1 MQMAAQQ
8 KKKRRW
14 LRVLLGLMVAGLL
27 LLVLMPVWFPWVLAP
42 VAGRFG
48 LGFAEYD
55 RLGWTR
61 FALTGVRGEWSGTQ
75 LTAER
80 IDSFLP
86 TTWLW
91 RRWASTSNDLPL
103 VSVMEAH
110 LRITITET
118 NPNPAAAKPS
128 GSTGSTL
135 DRVTQIARTL
145 QEWLPRAELTN
156 LTVQMESNLVTIP
169 HATWQAGQ
177 LRATARV
184 PEMRGELEF
193 AAQLEETSTL
203 TFTLDWSAYEAGLR
217 GEFSPTAAGWNWTGE
232 LDWRTNRAEL
242 SASFTTNSWTP
253 ALAQANFRQWQ
264 IPTEFLQV
272 EGYNQLWASLNVN
285 VISNRFDAHL
295 TGRAEPS
302 DAAAESG
309 WPVVNFS
316 FGAEGSPAGVKLSS
330 LSIQS
335 PWLNADLTNS
345 VGITRTGTL
354 LAEPAQ
360 LRVALDLEKLPGAGL
375 TGKAEGVVRIE
386 PHPGRPPELQ
396 FRLAAQQVQAGDWAA
411 KTILVR
417 GGYRALQM
425 TLEELRIELS
435 DGSVL
440 DANGTYDGAA
450 RNISSG
456 KWKLSGD
463 ILKRFLPD
471 LSYTEMMAAGELRG
485 PLTNLAHSGNAT
497 ITALHVTGLKPLE
510 LQAKWRGEKFQF
522 DSAGLELAAGKSILS
537 LDATANLNPTERKVA
552 ATVNQLFLRRD
563 AEELYALRTPSAIA
577 FQAGTTNASGKLWSL
592 TVSNFVWQGGPRTV
606 SATADFTWPV
616 RGETAVALTNVAGAY
631 FSDFVAADLANILIS
646 EFNGAVQWSN
656 GPVRAVLSGM
666 GLVTNRAGQAFSL
679 RGSVQTEEQLALDLT
694 ALASGFAP
702 TLTVT
707 GMIPVQVRLDRG
719 AAWLGWNESQSIALV
734 GNWNDAQT
742 ETFAIPLGAPGQ
754 LEVLR
759 PAGQLRLSGTSEAP
773 TAELTATVAK
783 LTWQA
788 PTNHALR
795 PKLEEVQLA
804 VALRPDALQ
813 VKTFTAKLDGQPIFA
828 TGEWLL
834 ARRDWQELWATRTL
848 PNWERAQGHLE
859 LAEAQVAAL
868 AAYLP
873 ELLAPEGRLS
883 ATLDLK
889 PGKQLQGRL
898 TLTNAATRPMGPITP
913 LRDIDGV
920 VQFDGQR
927 AELENFRAQIGGQP
941 IRADGFVTLPERDGS
956 GLDYNL
962 NLSGTNVPL
971 ARSPELLLRGDFA
984 VTLRGGSKQAT
995 RLAGTVTL
1003 RDGLFVQNAAAL
1015 VWNSPRRPEWRPP
1028 YFSITNQPFANWHVD
1043 LAVRGNRFL
1052 RVRTPVFSS
1061 IASADFQWRGSLR
1074 TPVLTGDARV
1084 NSGRLIFPFGALE
1097 IDQGLVSF
1105 SGNDPRGPELQINA
1119 SGRNYRYDL
1128 RLEVEGPADGANVI
1142 FSSTPPLGSEQI
1154 LLMLTAGEIP
1164 QSDYVYTD
1172 TARAG
1177 RLVTFLGQDLLSR
1190 YLGSDPAK
1198 ERLIIQTGESITE
1211 AGQLTYSIEY
1221 RLSDRWSI
1229 IGEYDEF
1236 NAFNTDLKWK
1246 VFNR

>member
-1 MQMAAQQ
+1 MATQQ

-14 LRVLLGLMVAGLL
+14 LRVLFGLVVAGLL
-27 LLVLMPVWFPWVLAP
+27 LLALLPVWFPWVLAP
-42 VAGRFG
+42 VAGWFG

-55 RLGWTR
+55 RQGWTR
-61 FALTGVRGEWSGTQ
+61 FTLIEVRGDWNGTELEAQ
-75 LTAER
+75 RVE
-80 IDSFLP
+80 SVLP

-91 RRWASTSNDLPL
+91 QRWTSATNDFPL
-103 VSVMEAH
+103 VSVTDVQ
-110 LRITITET
+110 LRIGVPTT
-118 NPNPAAAKPS
+118 NLASSRTKSP
-128 GSTGSTL
+128 GSTGGTL
-135 DRVTQIARTL
+135 DHIVRIARTL

-156 LTVQMESNLVTIP
+156 LTVQIESNLVSVP
-169 HATWQAGQ
+169 QAHWQAGRLQ
-177 LRATARV
+177 ATMRI
-184 PEMRGELEF
+184 PQTRGEMEF
-193 AAQLEETSTL
+193 AAHLEETRDL
-203 TFTLDWSAYEAGLR
+203 KFTMDWAAYETSLR
-217 GEFSPTAAGWNWTGE
+217 GKFSHAAAGWNGLGE
-232 LDWRTNRAEL
+232 LAWRTNRAEL
-242 SASFTTNSWTP
+242 TAQFTTNSWWP
-253 ALAQANFRQWQ
+253 AQAQANFRDWQ
-264 IPTEFLQV
+264 IPAEFLQV
-272 EGYNQLWASLNVN
+272 EGYENLVASLTANIV
-285 VISNRFDAHL
+285 SNRFEVQA
-295 TGRAEPS
+295 TGFAKPS
-302 DAAAESG
+302 DVAAKNG
-309 WPVVNFS
+309 WPIVNFS
-316 FGAEGSPAGVKLSS
+316 FGADGSPAGVKLN
-330 LSIQS
+330 LLNIQS

-345 VGITRTGTL
+345 VGITRTGQL

-360 LRVALDLEKLPGAGL
+360 LRVALDLDKLPGAGL
-375 TGKAEGVVRIE
+375 AGKAEGVVRIE
-386 PHPGRPPELQ
+386 PQAGRSPEVQ
-396 FRLAAQQVQAGDWAA
+396 FQLAAEEFRAGSWDAE
-411 KTILVR
+411 TILVR
-417 GGYRALQM
+417 GGYRAPQLK
-425 TLEELRIELS
+425 LDELRVELA
-435 DGSVL
+435 DGSL
-440 DANGTYDGAA
+440 LLADGDYDGIT
-450 RNISSG
+450 RNIG
-456 KWKLSGD
+456 AGRWKLSGG

-471 LSYTEMMAAGELRG
+471 LSYAELMAAGELRG
-485 PLTNLAHSGNAT
+485 PLTNLAHTGEAT
-497 ITALHVTGLKPLE
+497 ITAFRAAGLKPLE
-510 LQAKWRGEKFQF
+510 VHAKWRGEQFQF
-522 DSAGLELAAGKSILS
+522 DSAELELTAGKSVLS
-537 LDATANLNPTERKVA
+537 LGATAEFNAAERKLA
-552 ATVNQLFLRRD
+552 ATVNQLSLRRE
-563 AEELYALRTPSAIA
+563 AEELYALQSPSEIT
-577 FQAGTTNASGKLWSL
+577 FQAGATNASEKLWSL
-592 TVSNFVWQGGPRTV
+592 AVSNFVWQGERRTI
-606 SATADFTWPV
+606 SATADFAWPA
-616 RGETAVALTNVAGAY
+616 RGETVLALTNVAGAD
-631 FSDFVAADLANILIS
+631 FSDFIAADLANILVG
-646 EFNGAVQWSN
+646 ELNGTAQWSN
-656 GPVRAVLSGM
+656 GPVQAVISLAGSA
-666 GLVTNRAGQAFSL
+666 TNHAGQVFSL
-679 RGSVQTEEQLALDLT
+679 RGHVQTEEQLALELT
-694 ALASGFAP
+694 ALASGFTP
-702 TLTVT
+702 TLVVT

-719 AAWLGWNESQSIALV
+719 ATWLDWNESQSIALV
-734 GNWNDAQT
+734 GYWKDTQT
-742 ETFAIPLGAPGQ
+742 ETFSIPLGTPGQ

-759 PAGQLRLSGTSEAP
+759 PEGQVRLSGTLEAP

-783 LTWQA
+783 LTWQTQ
-788 PTNHALR
+788 TNRALR
-795 PKLEEVQLA
+795 PKLEDVQLI
-804 VALRPDALQ
+804 VALRPDAIQ

-834 ARRDWQELWATRTL
+834 VKRDWQELWTMRKL
-848 PNWERAQGHLE
+848 PDWDRAQGHLE

-883 ATLDLK
+883 AVLDLK

-927 AELENFRAQIGGQP
+927 AELQNFRAQIGGQP
-941 IRADGFVTLPERDGS
+941 IRASGFVTLPERDGS
-956 GLDYNL
+956 GLDYNV

-984 VTLRGGSKQAT
+984 VTLRGGSKQST

-1028 YFSITNQPFANWHVD
+1028 YFSVTNQPFANWNVD

-1061 IASADFQWRGSLR
+1061 IASADFQLRGSLR

-1097 IDQGLVSF
+1097 IDQGLASF

-1164 QSDYVYTD
+1164 QSDYAYTD

-1190 YLGSDPAK
+1190 YLGSDPAR
-1198 ERLIIQTGESITE
+1198 ERLIIQTGESISE

>member
-1 MQMAAQQ
+1 MATQQ

-14 LRVLLGLMVAGLL
+14 LRVLLGLGVAGLL
-27 LLVLMPVWFPWVLAP
+27 VLGLLPVWFPWVLAP

-55 RLGWTR
+55 RQGWTR
-61 FALTGVRGEWSGTQ
+61 FALTEVRGEWNGTQ
-75 LTAER
+75 LEAQQVEA
-80 IDSFLP
+80 ILP

-91 RRWASTSNDLPL
+91 RRWNSAMNDLPL
-103 VSVMEAH
+103 VSVTDVQ
-110 LRITITET
+110 LRIGGSAT
-118 NPNPAAAKPS
+118 NPFPERTKSP
-128 GSTGSTL
+128 GSTGETL
-135 DRVTQIARTL
+135 DQITQIARTL
-145 QEWLPRAELTN
+145 QQWLPRAELTN
-156 LTVQMESNLVTIP
+156 LTVQIESNLFSVP
-169 HATWQAGQ
+169 QATWQAGQ
-177 LRATARV
+177 LRAMARI
-184 PEMRGELEF
+184 PQTRGELELV
-193 AAQLEETSTL
+193 AQLDGTRAL
-203 TFTLDWSAYEAGLR
+203 KFTLAWAAYEAGLR
-217 GEFSPTAAGWNWTGE
+217 GNFSRSTAGWNWAGE

-242 SASFTTNSWTP
+242 TALFTTNNWAP
-253 ALAQANFRQWQ
+253 AQAQVNFRHWQ

-272 EGYNQLWASLNVN
+272 EGYDNLVASLTADI
-285 VISNRFDAHL
+285 ISNRFEVQV
-295 TGRAEPS
+295 TGLAEPS
-302 DAAAESG
+302 IAAAESG

-316 FGAEGSPAGVKLSS
+316 FGADGSPAGVKLNS
-330 LSIQS
+330 LNIQS

-360 LRVALDLEKLPGAGL
+360 LRVALDLEKLPGTGL
-375 TGKAEGVVRIE
+375 RGKAEGVARIE
-386 PHPGRPPELQ
+386 PQAGRAPELQ
-396 FRLAAQQVQAGDWAA
+396 FRLAAEQVHAGDWAA
-411 KTILVR
+411 KTMLAR
-417 GGYRALQM
+417 GRFRAPQV
-425 TLEELRIELS
+425 TLDELRIELA

-440 DANGTYDGAA
+440 FAAGDYDGVT

-456 KWKLSGD
+456 RWKLSGD
-463 ILKRFLPD
+463 ILKRFQPD
-471 LSYTEMMAAGELRG
+471 LRYADMTAAGELRG
-485 PLTNLAHSGNAT
+485 PLTNLTHTGEAT
-497 ITALHVTGLKPLE
+497 ITALQVPGLNSLE
-510 LQAKWRGEKFQF
+510 VHANWRGEKFRL
-522 DSAGLELAAGKSILS
+522 DSAGLELTTGKSILS
-537 LDATANLNPTERKVA
+537 LAATANFDPTERKVA
-552 ATVNQLFLRRD
+552 ATLNQLFLHRD
-563 AEELYALRTPSAIA
+563 AKELYSLPSPSAIT
-577 FQAGTTNASGKLWSL
+577 FQAGSTNASEKLWSL
-592 TVSNFVWQGGPRTV
+592 AVSNFVWQGGRRV
-606 SATADFTWPV
+606 ISATADFTWPA
-616 RGETAVALTNVAGAY
+616 RGETTLTLTNVAGAD
-631 FSDFVAADLANILIS
+631 FSDFVVADLANILVG
-646 EFNGAVQWSN
+646 EFNGTAQWSN
-656 GPVRAVLSGM
+656 GPVQAVISLAGSA
-666 GLVTNRAGQAFSL
+666 TNQARQVFSL
-679 RGSVQTEEQLALDLT
+679 RGKVQTEEQLALKLT
-694 ALASGFAP
+694 ALASGFTP
-702 TLTVT
+702 TLVVT

-719 AAWLGWNESQSIALV
+719 TEWLSWNESQSIALV
-734 GNWNDAQT
+734 GSWKDTQT
-742 ETFAIPLGAPGQ
+742 ETFSIPLGPPGQ

-759 PAGQLRLSGTSEAP
+759 PEGQVRFSGTLEAP
-773 TAELTATVAK
+773 SAELTATVAK
-783 LTWQA
+783 LVWQSQ
-788 PTNHALR
+788 TNRAVR
-795 PKLEEVQLA
+795 PKLEDVQLA
-804 VALRPDALQ
+804 VAVRPDALQ
-813 VKTFTAKLDGQPIFA
+813 ITTFTAKLDGQPIFA
-828 TGEWLL
+828 TGEWSL
-834 ARRDWQELWATRTL
+834 AKRDWQELWTTRKL
-848 PNWERAQGHLE
+848 PDWNRAQGHLE
-859 LAEAQVAAL
+859 LVEAQIAAL

-898 TLTNAATRPMGPITP
+898 SLTNAATRPMGPITP
-913 LRDIDGV
+913 VRDIDGV

-927 AELENFRAQIGGQP
+927 AELQNFRAQIGGQP
-941 IRADGFVTLPERDGS
+941 IRANGFVTLPERDGS
-956 GLDYNL
+956 GLDYNV

-984 VTLRGGSKQAT
+984 VGLRGGSQQPT
-995 RLAGTVTL
+995 RLTGTVTL

-1028 YFSITNQPFANWHVD
+1028 YFSITNQPFANWNVD

-1061 IASADFQWRGSLR
+1061 IASADFQLRGSLR

-1128 RLEVEGPADGANVI
+1128 RLEVEGPADGANVV
-1142 FSSTPPLGSEQI
+1142 FSATPPLGSEQI

-1246 VFNR
+1246 VFTR